1 MRRIRE
7 LFLGLLIAAAL
18 LVTVCVIFQAG
29 AVLGT
34 DVAASMRGPDIYA
47 AMRGPETLY
56 ESDTLH
62 IERDGLELT
71 ICTLTDGI
79 THTLTPRLTRRLP
92 GSSGVIQ
99 EAKLLTDT
107 QAYRI
112 ETAAGTVIITDKE
125 AGKVLYIRR
134 R

>member
-1 MRRIRE
+1 MRRIRK
-7 LFLGLLIAAAL
+7 LLLGLLIAAAL

-29 AVLGT
+29 AAL
-34 DVAASMRGPDIYA
+34 GPDIYA